1 MSVTLETP
9 RLRRG
14 RTNNSGGS
22 ADTVQDTASPTVR
35 EANRN
40 VGVRLIELPML
51 ERVMPWIEK
60 TIVLSTTKVETQDG
74 LFLKAA
80 VVRGLERLEETLVIL
95 EQASEA
101 QPSGPLAPRLR
112 STIVEVQALAAQ
124 AGP

>member
-40 VGVRLIELPML
+40 VGVRLIELQML
-51 ERVMPWIEK
+51 ERAMPWIEK

-80 VVRGLERLEETLVIL
+80 VVRGLERLE
-95 EQASEA
+95 QALEA
-101 QPSGPLAPRLR
+101 QPSGLLAPRLR